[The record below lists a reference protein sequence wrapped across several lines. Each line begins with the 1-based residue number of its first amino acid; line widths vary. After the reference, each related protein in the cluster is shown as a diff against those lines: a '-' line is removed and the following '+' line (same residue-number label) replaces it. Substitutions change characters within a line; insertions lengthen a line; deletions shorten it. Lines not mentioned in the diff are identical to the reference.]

1 MAMIDGYCEKKY
13 RIMGGSIVFPWTDE
27 REDLC
32 EYILRADREVADKI
46 THLAEIIAREYEINF
61 SHLPLFNLK
70 RAKQCLKIQR
80 RVIYYDVITKRIIRE
95 HEELENLYL

>member
-1 MAMIDGYCEKKY
+1 MMVEETKY
-13 RIMGGSIVFPWTDE
+13 KIMSGSIVFPWTEE
-27 REDLC
+27 REELG
-32 EYILRADREVADKI
+32 EYILRADREIADKI
-46 THLAEIIAREYEINF
+46 TTLAEMVARDYEFNF

-80 RVIYYDVITKRIIRE
+80 HLIYYDVVVKRIVRE